1 MSHLLRA
8 FALLLLLIA
17 PFTAAAQGR
26 FEQAEGEDDPGYLA
40 RLLQDN
46 LSGAGRDVR
55 ITGFRGA
62 LSSQATIERLSIA
75 DADGVWLVAE
85 DLLLDWNRS
94 ALLRRRLDVNALSA
108 GRIAILRPPVTEEAP
123 RTAPSRQATPFTLP
137 ELPVSVEIDEL
148 AVERIEIGDHFIGE
162 PVALTL
168 NGEVALQGGEGFA
181 NITARRLDETTGEFQ
196 LAGEF
201 SNETRILSLD
211 LRLEEGPGGIVA
223 TRLDIPGAPALET
236 EISGTGPLDDFA
248 AELSLSTDG
257 VQRIGGSFTLTAE
270 PQPGSEA
277 PVRVIALD
285 VAGDVASL
293 LAPDYGAFFGP
304 DVSLVARVRQEPE
317 GGIVVPELSLQ
328 AQAVTL
334 EGSLVIAEDGWPVNF
349 ALEGALR
356 SDGEPLLLPIGGPP
370 TFVDGGQIFLAYD
383 QAEGE
388 DWSGYA
394 FLEGFTR
401 PGIDLP
407 SVTIFADG
415 VIRPDSAEDPD
426 GFANAVLEFQ
436 ATDLELD
443 DRGLSEALG
452 SNPAGRATL
461 VINDGAP
468 LKVEDV
474 SIASAGLVLSGGAV
488 VEQEPLALAFAVEA
502 EAEDFGRFATLSG
515 LEDLGGAG
523 LIAAEGRVRPLSGIF
538 DLGLTAQTRDLE
550 LGNERVDPLLTGES
564 TLRLEASR
572 DEAGTRV
579 ELFELR
585 ADQLSADGQ
594 AFAAEGV
601 IDAEVSARL
610 AELSVL
616 SPELSGPGTLTATVT
631 ERDGE
636 TVTFDLA
643 LDAATA
649 DLDVTGTALA
659 SEDYAADVRI
669 AADVA
674 ALAPFSEL
682 AGRPLSGAADLV
694 IEGRVEPETQFFD
707 LTAAGTTQDLGL
719 GLPQVDPLLE
729 GAGRL
734 ELAVARDAAGLTL
747 SRLDIATGEV
757 TASGSAALTED
768 ETRAALEARIE
779 EVGLVLDGLSG
790 PATLVLDAEEVP
802 GGSIDLAL
810 RLAAPAATV
819 TADAVVAPEAQDYA
833 TTGTLEARVSSLR
846 AFSPLAGRSLGGSV
860 ALDAAF
866 DLRPLAGAGT
876 VDLSARTTDLAVGI
890 PTVDRLLRGPGTLE
904 ATVSRTEA
912 GTVVIRALD
921 LDLPNLTADA
931 EATVEGATGRATFDA
946 RLADASLLAPDL
958 SGPVTVGGSA
968 SLGASG
974 AWRVNADVAALDGAT
989 ATVSGTAGPGSALD
1003 LSVTGQAPLGLV
1015 NPFLGTQRLTGAAR
1029 FDLNVGGPSLAAISG
1044 QVSVTDAQLSLPTLG
1059 QSIPDID
1066 GSISL
1071 SGGRAQVDLTAAGPE
1086 GGVIRIGGPVG
1097 LSAPF
1102 VAALDVTVSRLV
1114 LTDPQLYSTVLDG
1127 SLGIDGPLTGGGT
1140 ISGDILLGRTEVQ
1153 VPSST
1158 VGALGELPE
1167 VRHVRPEAGVRR
1179 TLERAGLTVEG
1190 VPAGDG
1196 GGGGGGGGG
1205 RGGFGLDIDIRAPS
1219 QIFVRG
1225 RGLDAELG
1233 GELTLGGTTSDVRPV
1248 GAFELRRGRL
1258 DVLQQRFDLTEGQV
1272 QLAGDFVPVLRFV
1285 AETTARDGTVV
1296 RIVLTGPA
1304 SDPTLVLESEPDL
1317 PEDEVLARL
1326 LFGRNI
1332 SAITPLQAVQLASAA
1347 ATLAGRGGGFVGS
1360 IRESLGVDDF
1370 DLTTDES
1377 GNAAVR
1383 VGTYITENIY
1393 TDLEV
1398 NSRGETRIDLNLDIT
1413 GNLTARGSVESSGE
1427 TSLGVYFERD
1437 Y

>member
-1 MSHLLRA
+1 LTHFLRA
-8 FALLLLLIA
+8 LALLLLLIA

-26 FEQAEGEDDPGYLA
+26 FDQAEGEDDAGYLA

-55 ITGFRGA
+55 ISGFRGA
-62 LSSQATIERLSIA
+62 LSSQATIERLTIA
-75 DADGVWLVAE
+75 DAEGVWLVAE
-85 DLLLDWNRS
+85 DLRLDWNRR
-94 ALLRRRLDVNALSA
+94 ALLRRQVDVNALTA
-108 GRIAILRPPVTEEAP
+108 GRIAILRAPEAGETP
-123 RTAPSRQATPFTLP
+123 RDVPSREATPFTLP
-137 ELPVSVEIDEL
+137 VLPVSVEIDQL
-148 AVERIEIGDHFIGE
+148 AVERIEIADHFIGE
-162 PVALTL
+162 PVALSL
-168 NGEVALQGGEGFA
+168 NGEVSLQGGEGFA
-181 NITARRLDETTGEFQ
+181 DIVAQRLDETQGLFR

-201 SNETRILSLD
+201 SNDTRVLALD

-236 EISGTGPLDDFA
+236 EISGTGPLDDYSA
-248 AELSLSTDG
+248 DLSLSTGG
-257 VQRIGGSFTLTAE
+257 VERIGGSFTLTSSAE
-270 PQPGSEA
+270 AEDEA
-277 PVRVIALD
+277 PVRVIGLD
-285 VAGDVASL
+285 LAGDLAAL
-293 LAPDYGAFFGP
+293 LAPDYGAFFGS
-304 DVSLVARVRQEPE
+304 DVSLAAQVRQEPG
-317 GGIVVPELSLQ
+317 GGIVVPELSLE
-328 AQAVTL
+328 AEAVTL
-334 EGSLVIAEDGWPVNF
+334 EGSLVIAEDGWPVRF

-356 SDGEPLLLPIGGPP
+356 GDDEPLLLPLTGPP
-370 TFVDGGQIFLAYD
+370 TYVDGGQIFLAYD

-394 FLEGFTR
+394 FLEGFRR

-436 ATDLELD
+436 ATDLTLD
-443 DRGLSEALG
+443 DLGLSEALG
-452 SNPAGRATL
+452 SNVAGRATL

-468 LKVEDV
+468 LKLEQV
-474 SIASAGLVLSGGAV
+474 SIASAGLAATGSAV
-488 VEQEPLALAFAVEA
+488 VEREPLAVTFAVEA
-502 EAEDFGRFATLSG
+502 EAEDFGRFATLAG
-515 LEDLGGAG
+515 QEGLGGAG
-523 LIAAEGRVRPLSGIF
+523 VIAVEGRVRPLSGII
-538 DLGLTAQTRDLE
+538 DLGLTAQTQDLE
-550 LGNERVDPLLTGES
+550 LGIDRVDPLLTGES
-564 TLRLEASR
+564 RLRLEAAR
-572 DEAGTRV
+572 DENGTRV

-659 SEDYAADVRI
+659 SEAYAADVRI

-707 LTAAGTTQDLGL
+707 LTAEGTTQDLGVGL
-719 GLPQVDPLLE
+719 GQLDPLLA
-729 GAGRL
+729 GAGRID
-734 ELAVARDAAGLTL
+734 LAVARDAGGLRL
-747 SRLDIATGEV
+747 SRLDLATGEV
-757 TASGSAALTED
+757 TARGSAVLTQD
-768 ETRAALEARIE
+768 ETRAELEARIA

-790 PATLVLDAEEVP
+790 PATLVLDAEESAD
-802 GGSIDLAL
+802 GSIDVDL

-819 TADAVVAPEAQDYA
+819 TAEAMVAPAEQDYA
-833 TTGTLEARVSSLR
+833 TTGTLAATVSSLR
-846 AFSPLAGRSLGGSV
+846 AFSPLVGRPLGGSV
-860 ALDAAF
+860 ALNAAF
-866 DLRPLAGAGT
+866 DVQPLAAAGT
-876 VDLSARTTDLAVGI
+876 LDLSARTTDLAVGI
-890 PTVDRLLRGPGTLE
+890 PTADRLLRGPGTLE
-904 ATVSRTEA
+904 ATVSRTDA
-912 GTVVIRALD
+912 GTIVVRALD
-921 LDLPNLTADA
+921 LDLPSLTADA
-931 EATVEGATGRATFDA
+931 QATVEGATGSATFDA

-958 SGPVTVGGSA
+958 SGPVTLGGSA
-968 SLGASG
+968 SLAASG
-974 AWRVNADVAALDGAT
+974 AWRLDADVAALDGAT

-1003 LSVTGQAPLGLV
+1003 LAVTGQAPLGIV

-1029 FDLNVGGPSLAAISG
+1029 FDLRVAGPSLSAISG
-1044 QVSVTDAQLSLPTLG
+1044 QVSVTGAQLSLPTLR

-1066 GSISL
+1066 GTVTL
-1071 SGGRAQVDLTAAGPE
+1071 SGGQAQVAMTAAGPQ
-1086 GGVIRIGGPVG
+1086 GGLLRIDGPVG
-1097 LSAPF
+1097 LSAPY
-1102 VAALDVTVSRLV
+1102 VAALDVAVSGVV
-1114 LTDPQLYSTVLDG
+1114 LTDPRLYTTVLNG
-1127 SLGIDGPLTGGGT
+1127 SLGVDGPLTGGGT

-1158 VGALGELPE
+1158 VGALGDLPT
-1167 VRHVRPEAGVRR
+1167 VRHVEPDAGVRR
-1179 TLERAGLTVEG
+1179 TLERAGLG
-1190 VPAGDG
+1190 VDGTSAQDGGSG
-1196 GGGGGGGGG
+1196 GGGGGGS
-1205 RGGFGLDIDIRAPS
+1205 GGFALDIDIRAPS
-1219 QIFVRG
+1219 QVFVRG

-1233 GELTLGGTTSDVRPV
+1233 GAVTLGGTTSDVQPV
-1248 GAFELRRGRL
+1248 GGFELRRGRL
-1258 DVLQQRFDLTEGQV
+1258 DVLQQRFDLSEGEV

-1285 AETTARDGTVV
+1285 AQTTARDGTVI

-1304 SDPTLVLESEPDL
+1304 SDPTLVLESEPQL

-1332 SAITPLQAVQLASAA
+1332 TEITPLQAVQLASAA

-1370 DLTTDES
+1370 DLTTDDS

-1383 VGTYITENIY
+1383 VGTYLTENIY

-1398 NSRGETRIDLNLDIT
+1398 NSQGETRIDLNLDIT
-1413 GNLTARGSVESSGE
+1413 ESLTARGSVESSGE